1 MRYNELKI
9 FDASGKIIKGEI
21 KKLNNHKAE
30 ICVND
35 RDAKYP
41 LTIDPL
47 SSTADWTAIGE
58 NNSDEF
64 GVSVATAGDVNG
76 DGYGDVIVAARGY
89 SSFKGKAYLYLG
101 SSTGLSTTADWSTTG
116 QFNFDNFGISVS
128 TAGDVNGDGY
138 SDVII
143 GAQGY
148 SSFTGRAYLFSGSSS
163 GLLTSAS
170 WAVIGE
176 NSNDYFG
183 SLVSTAGDVNGDGY
197 SDVIVGANRYSSNTG
212 KAYIY
217 YGSSGGLSILA
228 DWTAIGENSNDRFGG
243 SACTAGDVNGDGY
256 SDVIIGAF
264 GYSTTSGK
272 TYLYLGGSSGLSTTA
287 SWTKTGE
294 NNLDRFGYSFSTA
307 GDINGDGY
315 SDVIIGA
322 YGNNSNSGKTY
333 LYLGSS
339 SGLLTTA
346 AWTASGEN
354 TGDFFGYKLSTAGD
368 INGDGYSEVIVGA
381 YSYSS
386 SAGKTYLFYGGAGGL
401 STTADWT
408 AVGENSGDN
417 FGISLS
423 IAGDVNGDGY
433 SDIIVGANGYSSS
446 TGKGYLYYGNSGG
459 LSTSTGWTATGEDI
473 LNEFGI
479 SVNTAGDVN
488 GDGYSD
494 VIVGAYRFSSFT
506 GKAYLYYGSSSG
518 LSTTADWTA
527 TGENIMDYFGL
538 SIATAGD
545 LNGDGYNDVIV
556 GAYKFSS
563 FVGKAYLYYGSS
575 SGLSTTADWTA
586 TGENNGEE
594 FGFDVSTGGDINGD
608 GYCDLIVSSPGYSS
622 FTGKAYL
629 YYGSSSGLS
638 TTADWTATGENTDD
652 TFGNSIAAAGDVNG
666 DGFSDVIVG
675 AYGFSSFTGK
685 AYLYFGSSSGFSS
698 TADWTVTGENNSDYF
713 GACVSTAGD
722 INGDGYS
729 DIIIGAE
736 FYSSSNGKAYLYF
749 GSSSGPSAI
758 ADWDA
763 TGENNNDQFGIRLS
777 TAGDVNSDGYS
788 DVLVS
793 ANGYSSFTGKAYLYY
808 GSAVGLST
816 SADWTATGEN
826 SSDNFGVSVSS
837 AGDVNGDGYSDIIVG
852 ADFYSDYTGKAYL
865 YYGNSGSG
873 LQNNVQQYQ
882 PSSITIIGPNG
893 STNTDGNV
901 RLSGYAKSPFGRAK
915 GKLVYEY
922 KETGIPFSGQYSTQS
937 IGSQS
942 SFTDLGAAGIQLNA
956 DVSSIPPFK
965 AYNWRVR
972 TEYSLAGNPYQKL
985 SPWRYYISYQPLSF
999 GSFKSQT
1006 EPLPVE
1012 LAIFTVKING
1022 SKVELNWET
1031 ASEVNNYGF
1040 EIERKSLSQPSQREG
1055 VKPTFDKIGFVNGS
1069 GNSNSIK
1076 SYLYIDENPV
1086 HGKSEYRLK
1095 QIDNNGDFK
1104 YSNIVEV
1111 SINKPEEFA
1120 LYQNYPNPFNPT
1132 TKIEY
1137 DLPSSANVKLEVY
1150 NSIGQLV
1157 AMLLNETKEA
1167 GYYSVEFN
1175 GGKLSSGI
1183 YFYKLQAGNF
1193 SEVKK
1198 FVLMK

>member
-1 MRYNELKI
+1 M
-9 FDASGKIIKGEI
+9 D
-21 KKLNNHKAE
+21 
-30 ICVND
+30 
-35 RDAKYP
+35 
-41 LTIDPL
+41 
-47 SSTADWTAIGE
+47 
-58 NNSDEF
+58 
-64 GVSVATAGDVNG
+64 
-76 DGYGDVIVAARGY
+76 
-89 SSFKGKAYLYLG
+89 
-101 SSTGLSTTADWSTTG
+101 
-116 QFNFDNFGISVS
+116 
-128 TAGDVNGDGY
+128 
-138 SDVII
+138 
-143 GAQGY
+143 
-148 SSFTGRAYLFSGSSS
+148 
-163 GLLTSAS
+163 
-170 WAVIGE
+170 
-176 NSNDYFG
+176 
-183 SLVSTAGDVNGDGY
+183 DGY
-197 SDVIVGANRYSSNTG
+197 SDVIVGANRYSSDTG
-212 KAYIY
+212 KVYIY
-217 YGSSGGLSILA
+217 YGSSSGLSVLA
-228 DWTAIGENSNDRFGG
+228 DWTAIGENNNDRFGG

-256 SDVIIGAF
+256 SDVIIGAY

-287 SWTKTGE
+287 TWTKAGE
-294 NNLDRFGYSFSTA
+294 NNLDRFGYSISTA

-346 AWTASGEN
+346 AWTAAGEN
-354 TGDFFGYKLSTAGD
+354 TGDFFGYKVSTVGD
-368 INGDGYSEVIVGA
+368 VNGDGYGEVIVGA
-381 YSYSS
+381 YNYSS
-386 SAGKTYLFYGGAGGL
+386 STGKTYLYYGGAGGL

-408 AVGENSGDN
+408 AVGENGNDH
-417 FGISLS
+417 FGISVS

-433 SDIIVGANGYSSS
+433 SDIIVGANGYSFSK
-446 TGKGYLYYGNSGG
+446 GKAYLFYGEASG
-459 LSTSTGWTATGEDI
+459 LSTTADWTKIGENSND
-473 LNEFGI
+473 NFGV
-479 SVNTAGDVN
+479 SAVSAGDVN

-494 VIVGAYRFSSFT
+494 VIVGAFRYSNYT
-506 GKAYLYYGSSSG
+506 GKVYLFYGSSSG

-527 TGENIMDYFGL
+527 TGENIRDYFGL

-545 LNGDGYNDVIV
+545 LNGDGYSDIIV
-556 GAYKFSS
+556 GASGYPSLAKI
-563 FVGKAYLYYGSS
+563 GKVYLYYGSQ
-575 SGLSTTADWTA
+575 SGLSSTPDWTA
-586 TGENNGEE
+586 TGENNDDS
-594 FGFDVSTGGDINGD
+594 FGSDVSTGGDINGD
-608 GYCDLIVSSPGYSS
+608 GYSDIIVSSPGYSS
-622 FTGKAYL
+622 TTGKVLL
-629 YYGSSSGLS
+629 YYGSSIGLS
-638 TTADWTATGENTDD
+638 STADWTATGENTDD

-675 AYGFSSFTGK
+675 AYGFSSFMGK
-685 AYLYFGSSSGFSS
+685 TYLYFGSSSGLSS

-777 TAGDVNSDGYS
+777 TAGDVNSDGYC

-793 ANGYSSFTGKAYLYY
+793 ANGYSSFTGKVYLYY
-808 GSAVGLST
+808 GSAAGLST
-816 SADWTATGEN
+816 SADWTKTGEN
-826 SSDNFGVSVSS
+826 SNDNFGVSVSS

-852 ADFYSDYTGKAYL
+852 ADFHSTFTGKVYL

-873 LQNNVQQYQ
+873 LQKNVQQYQ
-882 PSSITIIGPNG
+882 PSSTTIIGPNG

-901 RLSGYAKSPFGRAK
+901 RLSGYAKSTFGRAK

-922 KETGIPFSGQYSTQS
+922 KETGTPFSGQYSTQS
-937 IGSQS
+937 SGSQS

-972 TEYSLAGNPYQKL
+972 TEYSLADNPYQKL

-1022 SKVELNWET
+1022 SKIELNWET

-1040 EIERKSLSQPSQREG
+1040 EIERKSLFQPSQREG
-1055 VKPTFDKIGFVNGS
+1055 EEPSFYKIGFVSGS
-1069 GNSNSIK
+1069 GNSNTIK

-1086 HGKSEYRLK
+1086 HGKSKYRLK

-1104 YSNIVEV
+1104 YSNVVEV
-1111 SINKPEEFA
+1111 SINKPASLFCIKTI
-1120 LYQNYPNPFNPT
+1120 LIHLIQQQ
-1132 TKIEY
+1132 K
-1137 DLPSSANVKLEVY
+1137 
-1150 NSIGQLV
+1150 
-1157 AMLLNETKEA
+1157 
-1167 GYYSVEFN
+1167 
-1175 GGKLSSGI
+1175 
-1183 YFYKLQAGNF
+1183 
-1193 SEVKK
+1193 
-1198 FVLMK
+1198 